1 MTKIFLIR
9 HGQTKWN
16 VLGRYQGQSDIELSE
31 LGLEQ
36 AKLLAAGFPETNISA
51 VYASD
56 LQRAYHTA
64 ACVADVFGLKVQ
76 ARKGLREI
84 DFGDWEGK
92 TYKEIAASWPDAGKT
107 FFSNPEKTVIPAGES
122 FAAVQERGM
131 ASLQEIVKAHPGE
144 NVVVAA
150 HGAIIRTILA
160 EALHMPLQYLWS
172 IRQDNTAINIIQ
184 YDDEHRL
191 VELLNSTAHLKNACV
206 KK

>member
-92 TYKEIAASWPDAGKT
+92 TYKEIVASWPDAGKT

-122 FAAVQERGM
+122 
-131 ASLQEIVKAHPGE
+131 L
-144 NVVVAA
+144 
-150 HGAIIRTILA
+150 
-160 EALHMPLQYLWS
+160 LQY
-172 IRQDNTAINIIQ
+172 
-184 YDDEHRL
+184 
-191 VELLNSTAHLKNACV
+191 KNAAWHLCR
-206 KK
+206 KSLKRIREKMSLWQHMAPLFERFWPRHFICRYNTFGPSAKTIRR